1 MLARQEIWQ
10 VQDTGQSLQAKWI
23 ELRILGKMKLDTAEE
38 PEGIGRYGSCLKG
51 EQPILW
57 RLAALTFLLS

>member
-23 ELRILGKMKLDTAEE
+23 ELRIFRKMKLDTAEE
-38 PEGIGRYGSCLKG
+38 PEGTGRNGSCLKG

-57 RLAALTFLLS
+57 RLVALTFLLS